1 MRWGE
6 AAMEDVTAEEAAEW
20 GELQR
25 KRRGKEGTRKER
37 EAAERRFL
45 EAHGHGVLDLGL
57 RTHQY
62 WIAYTVRMVV
72 LAAMI

>member
-1 MRWGE
+1 
-6 AAMEDVTAEEAAEW
+6 MEDVTAEEAAEW

-62 WIAYTVRMVV
+62 
-72 LAAMI
+72 

>member
-1 MRWGE
+1 
-6 AAMEDVTAEEAAEW
+6 MEDVTAEEAAEW

-45 EAHGHGVLDLGL
+45 EAFCARTGVSLGS
-57 RTHQY
+57 
-62 WIAYTVRMVV
+62 
-72 LAAMI
+72 